1 MSPEDNLDAI
11 GIGIGIVSL
20 ADLAVGT
27 RNLKDGGGWWRG
39 DLEGTCGHLPRIPG
53 GIGGLRGQAVGA
65 GTEVRSTGRGEAEP
79 EGRSGGEDLFEDG
92 NGWSGID
99 PVQAELHGA
108 EWFVATGHG
117 YVESA

>member
-1 MSPEDNLDAI
+1 MRNLDAF
-11 GIGIGIVSL
+11 GIGVGIVSL
-20 ADLAVGT
+20 A
-27 RNLKDGGGWWRG
+27 NLPVRTHGVKDGGRWRRG
-39 DLEGTCGHLPRIPG
+39 DLEGTCGHLARVACV
-53 GIGGLRGQAVGA
+53 IGGLRGQAVGA

-79 EGRSGGEDLFEDG
+79 EGRGSGKDLFEDG

-108 EWFVATGHG
+108 EWFGATGHG